1 VTTTPAAAQAHP
13 AYLDLDAPLEIARW
27 RPLVQWLLA
36 IPQLIIAAVLGY
48 VAEVVLII
56 CFFAVLFTR
65 RIPDGLFNFQV
76 MTQRYSW
83 RAASYAMFMR
93 ESYPPFDFTTADID
107 PGGDPAVVGV
117 AHPGQVNRWLPLVK
131 WLLAIPHYIVL
142 AVLGIVAI
150 VVLIVAWFAVI
161 ITGRYPEGI
170 RDYLVGVGRWS
181 WRVWAY
187 VLLLRDEYPP
197 FSLKP

>member
-1 VTTTPAAAQAHP
+1 MTTTPAPAGAHP

-27 RPLVQWLLA
+27 RPLVHWLLA

-48 VAEVVLII
+48 VAYVVWVI

-65 RIPDGLFNFQV
+65 RVPDGLFAFQV
-76 MTQRYSW
+76 MTQRYNW
-83 RAASYAMFMR
+83 RASSYAMFMR
-93 ESYPPFDFTTADID
+93 ESYPPFDFTTVDVD
-107 PGGDPAVVGV
+107 PGGDPAIVGV
-117 AHPGQVNRWLPLVK
+117 QHPGEVNRWLPLVK

-142 AVLGIVAI
+142 AVLGIVVF
-150 VVLIVAWFAVI
+150 VVLVIAWFAVI
-161 ITGRYPEGI
+161 ITGRYPQGL
-170 RDYLVGVGRWS
+170 RDFLVGYSRWS

-197 FSLKP
+197 FTLSP